1 MFPDIILFDKNIFLI
16 VIYFNAFHVNI
27 YWKTLKIKEED
38 SFAAFIFLIK
48 IIRLRTGMQFGHN
61 AYLNSYLQNICQK
74 F

>member
-61 AYLNSYLQNICQK
+61 AYLNSYLQNNK
-74 F
+74 